1 LSQRFAPFSDG
12 TLAVSQWPIPPGHF
26 FDYEIETQLE
36 DAGSYF
42 YHSHVGMQALSCAGP
57 LIVEDCSSPYHY
69 DDERI
74 LLFQDHFQKTDHDM
88 IQGLKAAPFTWT
100 GETRGVILNGRGV
113 ALGQTSIEGPSG
125 EANGFFGSHRFSA
138 SGAVNG
144 TSNSWDGVLGDD
156 HIKPPSDC
164 TLPVID
170 VEPGKTYRFR
180 FIGATGLSLL
190 SMAFEDH
197 SDLTIIQVDGSEYNR
212 PVTVDHLQLGGG
224 QRFDVLFE
232 TKTVEELQKAG
243 NKATYFLQFEVRD
256 RPDPYRGYGVLRY
269 NLDAPI
275 PPAPSTEVL
284 ALPLEVNNWLE
295 YTLEPL
301 NRSSSTCPSA
311 EEVTRR
317 LIFTAEEKIDPTT
330 GQLIWQL
337 AHMSWSETTRDKPV
351 LVDIYERGQA
361 AMPDHDAAL
370 ANEGWDP
377 ATGLFPARKDEV
389 LEIVIQN
396 TGSQFEGASGIVETH
411 PFHAHGQHYYDL
423 GSGPGLFDAEEHR
436 ALLESLGGYTGI
448 KRDTTMLYRYG
459 EGKVE
464 PGAPA
469 GWRVWRMRME
479 HPGVWMVHC
488 HVLAHMIMGELA
500 DFREKSVACLLTSV
514 SQAWNPSLS
523 LATPRTL
530 PRSRCPRAKT
540 TSRTVAVSLGMP
552 RTRQRSIT
560 ISMGRTSALLLGQR
574 KARPKA
580 IDAEQPGK
588 ARLPP
593 PQR

>member
-1 LSQRFAPFSDG
+1 
-12 TLAVSQWPIPPGHF
+12 
-26 FDYEIETQLE
+26 
-36 DAGSYF
+36 
-42 YHSHVGMQALSCAGP
+42 
-57 LIVEDCSSPYHY
+57 
-69 DDERI
+69 
-74 LLFQDHFQKTDHDM
+74 
-88 IQGLKAAPFTWT
+88 
-100 GETRGVILNGRGV
+100 
-113 ALGQTSIEGPSG
+113 
-125 EANGFFGSHRFSA
+125 
-138 SGAVNG
+138 
-144 TSNSWDGVLGDD
+144 
-156 HIKPPSDC
+156 
-164 TLPVID
+164 
-170 VEPGKTYRFR
+170 
-180 FIGATGLSLL
+180 
-190 SMAFEDH
+190 
-197 SDLTIIQVDGSEYNR
+197 
-212 PVTVDHLQLGGG
+212 
-224 QRFDVLFE
+224 
-232 TKTVEELQKAG
+232 
-243 NKATYFLQFEVRD
+243 
-256 RPDPYRGYGVLRY
+256 
-269 NLDAPI
+269 
-275 PPAPSTEVL
+275 VL